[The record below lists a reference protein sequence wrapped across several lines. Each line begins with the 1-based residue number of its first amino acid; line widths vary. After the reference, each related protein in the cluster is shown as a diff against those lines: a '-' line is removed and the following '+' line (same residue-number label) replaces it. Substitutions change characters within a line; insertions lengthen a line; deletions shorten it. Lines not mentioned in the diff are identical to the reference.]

1 MSGQTQQGAGGRATA
16 VRDEPPTTAK
26 GQHTAPAAKPPGK
39 SSNARSREKRERRAA
54 LLFLLPDSL
63 GLLTFVM
70 IPMVLAI
77 ALGFFRMDGF
87 GNLSFIGVDNFV
99 RMANDPQFWQSVRV
113 TLTYLV
119 VLVPAIFVVAL
130 ALALLVQQRFPG
142 VGAIRSALF
151 APYVVSLVVVGLIWQ
166 FMLSD
171 RIGVISQMLAPFGLR
186 DVSWLGDPQF
196 TLGTIIFICVWFQ
209 MGYYMIIFLAG
220 LQDIPAEYYE
230 AARID
235 GTTAWQRLMRITLP
249 LLGPTSFFVLITAT
263 IAVITG
269 GFDLIY
275 IMTGGG
281 PAGATSLLIFYIY
294 EQAFLFGEYGYAAA
308 IGSTLI
314 AVLLIWSLLLFK
326 LTRGGRVNDG
336 S

>member
-1 MSGQTQQGAGGRATA
+1 MSQDTMTHARA
-16 VRDEPPTTAK
+16 
-26 GQHTAPAAKPPGK
+26 
-39 SSNARSREKRERRAA
+39 REKRERRAA
-54 LLFLLPDSL
+54 FLFLLPDSL
-63 GLLTFVM
+63 GLFIFVF

-77 ALGFFRMDGF
+77 GLGFFSLDGF
-87 GNLSFIGVDNFV
+87 GHLEFIGLDNYI
-99 RMANDPQFWQSVRV
+99 RMGQDPQFLHSAGI
-113 TLTYLV
+113 TLIYLV
-119 VLVPAIFVVAL
+119 VLVPSIFVVSL
-130 ALALLVQQRFPG
+130 ALALLVQQQFPG
-142 VGAIRSALF
+142 VGAVRSALF
-151 APYVVSLVVVGLIWQ
+151 APYVISLVVVGLIWQ

-171 RIGVISQMLAPFGLR
+171 KVGIINQVLALVGLG
-186 DVSWLGDPQF
+186 DVSWLGDPRF
-196 TLGTIIFICVWFQ
+196 TLGTVIVICVWFQ

-220 LQDIPAEYYE
+220 LQDIPAEQYE

-235 GTTAWQRLMRITLP
+235 GASAWQRFTRITLP
-249 LLGPTSFFVLITAT
+249 LLGPTSFFVLITVT

-275 IMTGGG
+275 ILTGGG
-281 PAGATSLLIFYIY
+281 PAGATSVLIFYIY

-314 AVLLIWSLLLFK
+314 LVLLVWSALLFK